1 MPANYQCY
9 TMKNSLFSLS
19 VLSPTF
25 ENAEQQQNTPH
36 AKKKI
41 HGCARIVLELEYN
54 EVVKN
59 SEANTLL
66 SMNRKIC

>member
-9 TMKNSLFSLS
+9 TMKNSLYSLS

-25 ENAEQQQNTPH
+25 ENAEQQQNTQH

-41 HGCARIVLELEYN
+41 QGCARIVLELEYTRTI
-54 EVVKN
+54 
-59 SEANTLL
+59 TL
-66 SMNRKIC
+66 RGC

>member
-9 TMKNSLFSLS
+9 TMKNSLYSLS

-36 AKKKI
+36 AKKKKFT
-41 HGCARIVLELEYN
+41 AVLEL
-54 EVVKN
+54 
-59 SEANTLL
+59 S
-66 SMNRKIC
+66 SS